1 MRKSRS
7 NTLVLYALAA
17 LAACAGGDTAVK
29 QVADTGTASRNN
41 SSPSLAGARPDSTD
55 ASAVEAQPL
64 LWDSHAVVTRLSAAG
79 LRPEQLGEIRHP
91 FLGVPGLTIRVAG
104 GAAEIQAFIY
114 GDAGAVGRDTRGLDS
129 TRVAPPTMQIMWIMP
144 PSLVVDNNL
153 AVIVLT
159 RDEALRTRIRAALTA
174 RAHEGG

>member
-1 MRKSRS
+1 MS
-7 NTLVLYALAA
+7 YALAT
-17 LAACAGGDTAVK
+17 LAACTPGDTTVQQDA
-29 QVADTGTASRNN
+29 GTFSPID
-41 SSPSLAGARPDSTD
+41 SSPSNPAARPNPSDTT
-55 ASAVEAQPL
+55 AVEAKPL
-64 LWDSHAVVTRLSAAG
+64 LWDNHAVVVRLSAAG

-104 GAAEIQAFIY
+104 GAAEIHVFIY
-114 GDAGAVGRDTRGLDS
+114 GDAGAVARDTKGLDS

-159 RDEALRTRIRAALTA
+159 RDEALRSRVRTALTA
-174 RAHEGG
+174 RPHGGG